1 MPLQI
6 RSTDPNN
13 AMGRLVQD
21 YADRSYKTGFI
32 RGVCLGVILGV
43 GFSAA
48 AAALLR
54 F

>member
-1 MPLQI
+1 MPI
-6 RSTDPNN
+6 RINSTDPNN
-13 AMGRLVQD
+13 AIGRLVQD

-32 RGVCLGVILGV
+32 RGVCLGVILGI

-48 AAALLR
+48 ATALLR